1 MQRRGL
7 MSSKRAIRNPLFTKA
22 AAGAFGLAAHSLCTA
37 IGLRTIAV
45 PPSEPSDPSIAKGS
59 S

>member
-1 MQRRGL
+1 MRRRGL

-22 AAGAFGLAAHSLCTA
+22 AIGPFGLAAHSLCTA
-37 IGLRTIAV
+37 IGLRTIEV
-45 PPSEPSDPSIAKGS
+45 PPSEPGDPSLAKGS